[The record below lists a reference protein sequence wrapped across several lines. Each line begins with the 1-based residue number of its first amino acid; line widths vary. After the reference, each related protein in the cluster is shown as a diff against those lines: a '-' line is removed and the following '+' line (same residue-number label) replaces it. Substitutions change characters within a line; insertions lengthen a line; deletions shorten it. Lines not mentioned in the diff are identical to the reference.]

1 MNVSFF
7 GGAINDTTTKPYS
20 DTVLIGKFLADRNF
34 NIKSGGYRGLMEA
47 VSYGASLSNNKV
59 DIKGYTC
66 KTFGYTKGNKY
77 LTETIICDDI
87 YSRLKLLIEDT
98 DLFITQIGSVGMLSE
113 LFLTLDVY
121 RKIKNPPKI
130 ILIGGFW
137 KPIFESLSIISEKDM
152 KLITIVSDYSEFVK
166 LF

>member
-1 MNVSFF
+1 MKLSMYPVDH
-7 GGAINDTTTKPYS
+7 IKEYET
-20 DTVLIGKFLADRNF
+20 
-34 NIKSGGYRGLMEA
+34 NIKDGIKSYISDNGL
-47 VSYGASLSNNKV
+47 GR
-59 DIKGYTC
+59 D
-66 KTFGYTKGNKY
+66 
-77 LTETIICDDI
+77 
-87 YSRLKLLIEDT
+87 
-98 DLFITQIGSVGMLSE
+98 FILSE